1 MDMVV
6 VDTLYPNIIYD
17 ARVSA
22 LFQHKIDRAADCLNL
37 LFKLLSPCRIRPQV
51 RSMCYSG
58 ASGKKDNGGGG
69 FSDTIWSFLENR
81 TF

>member
-17 ARVSA
+17 ARVPA
-22 LFQHKIDRAADCLNL
+22 QLQQKMDRAADCFKL
-37 LFKLLSPCRIRPQV
+37 LFKLLRPCRIRAQV

-58 ASGKKDNGGGG
+58 AGEK
-69 FSDTIWSFLENR
+69 
-81 TF
+81 

>member
-22 LFQHKIDRAADCLNL
+22 LFQQKMDRAADCFNL
-37 LFKLLSPCRIRPQV
+37 LF
-51 RSMCYSG
+51 
-58 ASGKKDNGGGG
+58 
-69 FSDTIWSFLENR
+69 
-81 TF
+81 